1 MSVGSLALVYHV
13 NDCHITRFADHRVSG
28 ILAFSRLSDTAL
40 YYYYYWSPLYIRI
53 LCSRADSL
61 RPCRIFFLLLPM
73 VRWVFFFFF
82 FFFNPMHTDRAIWD
96 LHGWCHVKL
105 PLSRHVKPCTSLQY
119 HFIQTYIGWVRVL
132 SCNLPLALS
141 AEWPVT
147 RGWNEYRNNCES
159 AQKVDPGKEHSPAA
173 SAGTRTRDLSIT
185 SPPFK
190 PLTPFKPLNHW
201 HWLC

>member
-1 MSVGSLALVYHV
+1 MGSLALVYHV
-13 NDCHITRFADHRVSG
+13 NDCHIRRFADHPVSG

-53 LCSRADSL
+53 LCSRADSW
-61 RPCRIFFLLLPM
+61 PVSHFLPSSSYGEVGGFVL
-73 VRWVFFFFF
+73 
-82 FFFNPMHTDRAIWD
+82 FFNPTHTDRIIWD

-105 PLSRHVKPCTSLQY
+105 PPSRHVKPCTSLQY

-159 AQKVDPGKEHSPAA
+159 AQKVDPGKGHSPAA

-185 SPPFK
+185 SPAFK
-190 PLTPFKPLNHW
+190 PLTPSKPLNHW
-201 HWLC
+201 HWLR